1 VYELNNQKDYEELV
15 ASMDD
20 SHEGIVVCD
29 NKFNR
34 VKIKTLHYFE
44 LHKMAHNGN
53 VPLETIVDL
62 VRTNETEEFLA
73 YFSQYRDAV
82 DRVSEQVD
90 SVYKT
95 VEIVSNDVEN
105 WKLNNPVSDLREN
118 RKAFAMWVQTQ
129 SQLPVLY
136 YKAYDSGDTKT
147 FVDELTNA
155 KFIKMF
161 NIS

>member
-1 VYELNNQKDYEELV
+1 
-15 ASMDD
+15 
-20 SHEGIVVCD
+20 
-29 NKFNR
+29 
-34 VKIKTLHYFE
+34 
-44 LHKMAHNGN
+44 MAHNGN

-105 WKLNNPVSDLREN
+105 WKHENPVDDPREN
-118 RKAFAMWVQTQ
+118 RKAFAMWVQAQ

-147 FVDELTNA
+147 FVDELTND

-161 NIS
+161 NIEV